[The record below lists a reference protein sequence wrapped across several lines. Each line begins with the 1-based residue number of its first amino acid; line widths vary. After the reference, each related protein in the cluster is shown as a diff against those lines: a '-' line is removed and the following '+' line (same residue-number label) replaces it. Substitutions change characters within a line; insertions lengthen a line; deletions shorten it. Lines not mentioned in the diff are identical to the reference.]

1 MAIVRWQPF
10 SDLMS
15 LRQAMDQLMEDSFVR
30 PSRSV
35 GVMNREIQPL
45 IDMYQTKDELVVK
58 ATVPGVKEDDIEINI
73 ADDVLTIKGKAEGR
87 QEVKDEDYL
96 YREHYHT
103 SFARSIGL
111 PGSLKTEKAEAST
124 DDGVLTIRIPKAE
137 EAKPKKV
144 EVKARKAIEGE
155 KKEKK

>member
-45 IDMYQTKDELVVK
+45 IDMYQTKDEVVVK
-58 ATVPGVKEDDIEINI
+58 ATVPGVKEDDVEINI
-73 ADDVLTIKGKAEGR
+73 ADDVLTIKGKAEGGK
-87 QEVKDEDYL
+87 EVKDEDYL
-96 YREHYHT
+96 YREHYHA

-111 PGSLKTEKAEAST
+111 PGSLKAEKAEAT
-124 DDGVLTIRIPKAE
+124 TEDGVLTIKIPKAE
-137 EAKPKKV
+137 EAKPKKID
-144 EVKARKAIEGE
+144 VKAKKAIEGE